1 MEETNNNSSNSSTRA
16 FPYAL
21 ELDHVGPGPLSLF
34 VEGPPVGNGPLR
46 FRAVEYDEG
55 ALFDPDCVAE
65 ITVQI
70 DQTDEAWLLK
80 LLQDRAEA
88 LAKAEA

>member
-34 VEGPPVGNGPLR
+34 VEGPPIGNGPLR
-46 FRAVEYDEG
+46 FRTVEYDVG
-55 ALFDPDCVAE
+55 ALFDPDVLAE
-65 ITVQI
+65 LTVLI
-70 DQTDEAWLLK
+70 DETDEAGLLK
-80 LLQDRAEA
+80 LLGDRAEA
-88 LAKAEA
+88 RVRA